1 MRNTE
6 ESSTLTRVKWKATVE
21 HLMACNCAWGCPCS
35 FDALPTHGTCEAAVA
50 NRLTEGKY
58 GSVPLDGLKW
68 AFVAKWPGPLHKGGG
83 TGVVFIEP
91 DVKGA
96 RREALEAIATGRA
109 GSPWGII
116 TSTVTAGLRVESA
129 PIEFKFAGK
138 NSYFRVGDSVVEF
151 DAMRNPVTKEEHF
164 GTLKLPTGLL
174 TNSEDFFT
182 TRTFNV
188 RAGQIRLSYPGR
200 NAEAFKTTWKG
211 P

>member
-1 MRNTE
+1 
-6 ESSTLTRVKWKATVE
+6 
-21 HLMACNCAWGCPCS
+21 MACNCAWGCPCS
-35 FDALPTHGTCEAAVA
+35 FESPPTHGTCEAADA
-50 NRLTEGKY
+50 NRITEGKY
-58 GSVPLDGLKW
+58 GDVSLNGLKW

-116 TSTVTAGLRVESA
+116 MSTVTAGLKVETV

-138 NSYFRVGDSVVEF
+138 NSYFRAGNNVVEF
-151 DAMRNPVTKEEHF
+151 AAMRNPVTKEEHF
-164 GTLKLPTGLL
+164 ATLKLPTGLL
-174 TNSEDFFT
+174 TSSEDFFT

-188 RAGQIRLSYPGR
+188 SAGEIRLRYPGH
-200 NAEAFKTTWKG
+200 NALAFKTTWKG